1 MEQLDIRAST
11 RKEIKTRNEIDNVRQ
26 MRVNCI
32 EIAKTLEDKNVQ
44 LSHNAHNDI
53 ASNELCY

>member
-1 MEQLDIRAST
+1 MEQLHTRAST

-44 LSHNAHNDI
+44 HSHNAHNDI

>member
-1 MEQLDIRAST
+1 
-11 RKEIKTRNEIDNVRQ
+11 

-32 EIAKTLEDKNVQ
+32 EKAKTLEDKHFFVQ
-44 LSHNAHNDI
+44 LSHNVHNDI